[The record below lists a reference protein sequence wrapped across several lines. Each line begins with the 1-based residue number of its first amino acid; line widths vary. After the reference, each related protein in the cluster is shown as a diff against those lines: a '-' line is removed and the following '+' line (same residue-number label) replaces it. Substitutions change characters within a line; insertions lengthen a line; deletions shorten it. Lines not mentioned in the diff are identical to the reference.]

1 MISEQVL
8 RHHRLSA
15 GAAMGDWLLSSH
27 LSFPCFVFP
36 IIPKKNSIVPFSG
49 NDTNQPIYFYQD
61 NTHHLFVMYLII
73 RCPSCRTFTYVDRF
87 QKWKLCPICGHAHE
101 VVKAP
106 AYLEVEHY
114 LEAEHIV
121 KQMEKHLH
129 TTKKTDFSPEE
140 TAELRHHY
148 TEALRKKAKGH
159 HA

>member
-1 MISEQVL
+1 
-8 RHHRLSA
+8 
-15 GAAMGDWLLSSH
+15 
-27 LSFPCFVFP
+27 
-36 IIPKKNSIVPFSG
+36 
-49 NDTNQPIYFYQD
+49 
-61 NTHHLFVMYLII
+61 
-73 RCPSCRTFTYVDRF
+73 
-87 QKWKLCPICGHAHE
+87 

-140 TAELRHHY
+140 TAELRQHY

>member
-1 MISEQVL
+1 
-8 RHHRLSA
+8 
-15 GAAMGDWLLSSH
+15 
-27 LSFPCFVFP
+27 
-36 IIPKKNSIVPFSG
+36 
-49 NDTNQPIYFYQD
+49 
-61 NTHHLFVMYLII
+61 MYLII

-87 QKWKLCPICGHAHE
+87 QKWKLCPICGHAQE

-129 TTKKTDFSPEE
+129 TTKKPDFSPEE

-148 TEALRKKAKGH
+148 TEALRKKAKSRYS
-159 HA
+159 

>member
-1 MISEQVL
+1 MIGSCIPYVPD
-8 RHHRLSA
+8 
-15 GAAMGDWLLSSH
+15 GILLTGSRI
-27 LSFPCFVFP
+27 FTR
-36 IIPKKNSIVPFSG
+36 K
-49 NDTNQPIYFYQD
+49 PIYIYED
-61 NTHHLFVMYLII
+61 NTNDLIVMYLII

-129 TTKKTDFSPEE
+129 TTKKPDFSPEE

-148 TEALRKKAKGH
+148 TEALRKRARGRH
-159 HA
+159 TH